1 MARIID
7 FDELKDIGERKILNE
22 STTFDGIISKA
33 SRDDNYKNVF
43 LSYSSKD
50 KELLPGVIKI
60 LENHNGK
67 VYIDKGDNRL
77 PVTTS
82 VETAKI
88 LKDTIQ
94 KLPRMVVFVTTKSKD
109 SKWIPWELGLGDGSK
124 KNYDIAI
131 FPSAENR
138 YDESWTKQ
146 EYLGLY
152 RRIVFGKY
160 ADYDKE
166 IWMVCN
172 CKENTATPL
181 KDWLNVN
188 SSQRGM
194 W

>member
-1 MARIID
+1 MARIIA
-7 FDELKDIGERKILNE
+7 FDELKDIGQQKILNE
-22 STTFDGIISKA
+22 NTTFDGIISKA
-33 SRDDNYKNVF
+33 SEDDYYKNVF

-50 KELLPGVIKI
+50 KELVPGVMKI

-77 PVTTS
+77 PETTS
-82 VETAKI
+82 VETARI

-131 FPSAENR
+131 FPSAEKW
-138 YDESWTKQ
+138 YDEKWTEQ

-152 RRIVFGKY
+152 RRIVFGKHTSS
-160 ADYDKE
+160 DKA
-166 IWMVCN
+166 IWMVLDY
-172 CKENTATPL
+172 KENTATPL
-181 KDWLNVN
+181 KDWLNVG
-188 SSQRGM
+188 SSQRGV